1 MSSEKVLFVSN
12 SRNEL
17 SGKKN
22 SQEINRNKDILVNN
36 FTREEG

>member
-1 MSSEKVLFVSN
+1 MPSEKFLFVSN

-22 SQEINRNKDILVNN
+22 NQEINRNKDILVNN